1 MSPGPHSLFKQM
13 VGSTPAKDSTHG
25 TTTRQAGRILHASMI
40 EFRVLVC
47 IEGNGQF
54 HKFNVGKV
62 CTKFFGSDFSIALQQ
77 IEFSGG
83 KDLGLG
89 L

>member
-1 MSPGPHSLFKQM
+1 
-13 VGSTPAKDSTHG
+13 
-25 TTTRQAGRILHASMI
+25 MI

-47 IEGNGQF
+47 IEGSGQF

-62 CTKFFGSDFSIALQQ
+62 CRKFFGSDFSIALQQ